1 MRNNKKMKT
10 IHEILL
16 TLSLTILIGC
26 KKNDSDK
33 QNQESIVT
41 SPTSSTTPTSNTAPT
56 SNSNPIPSE
65 RPTLSINEPLAS
77 LHSSNSRSYTI
88 QGICDSNMN
97 GNVSVVVGE
106 PQITS
111 VEVPCSSNIFTGT
124 FDVSQTTSDEII
136 VTVTH
141 GEDTQSV
148 AVVNDIH
155 HFVTVWTIDS
165 KDKFT
170 LPLKS
175 NLKYD
180 FIVDWGDNSGVSE
193 VTSFDDPDKVHTYFI
208 DGVYTITIMGL
219 CEGFQNNVDSSKDS
233 LLQVNDLG
241 NVGWK
246 DLSYAFSDNSLLK
259 TVFGGNTSKVTD
271 MRAMFFDATQANPD
285 TSEWDTSNVIH
296 MRYMFFDATQANPD
310 VSKWDT
316 SSVTDMSAMFFDATQ
331 ANPDVSKWDIS
342 KVTNMGYMFENATQ
356 ANPDVSKWDTS
367 KVTNME
373 YMFYYATQANPDVG
387 KWNFTNI
394 SDQTSFLNYSSLSIE
409 NYSKFLIQFNKSTPT
424 TRSTEINVGTLK
436 YNSSAALAYASLRGK
451 GWTIIDGGQE

>member
-1 MRNNKKMKT
+1 
-10 IHEILL
+10 
-16 TLSLTILIGC
+16 
-26 KKNDSDK
+26 
-33 QNQESIVT
+33 
-41 SPTSSTTPTSNTAPT
+41 
-56 SNSNPIPSE
+56 
-65 RPTLSINEPLAS
+65 
-77 LHSSNSRSYTI
+77 
-88 QGICDSNMN
+88 MN
-97 GNVSVVVGE
+97 GNVSVIVGE

-111 VEVPCSSNIFTGT
+111 VEVPCSSNVFTGA
-124 FDVSQTTSDEII
+124 FDVSQATSDEIM

-155 HFVTVWTIDS
+155 HFVTVWSIDS

-170 LPLKS
+170 LPLKP

-208 DGVYTITIMGL
+208 DNVYTVTIMGL

-246 DLSYAFSDNSLLK
+246 DLSYAFEDNSLLK

-296 MRYMFFDATQANPD
+296 MQDMFYY
-310 VSKWDT
+310 
-316 SSVTDMSAMFFDATQ
+316 ATQ

-342 KVTNMGYMFENATQ
+342 KVTNMEYMFDNATQ
-356 ANPDVSKWDTS
+356 ANPDVSKW
-367 KVTNME
+367 
-373 YMFYYATQANPDVG
+373 
-387 KWNFTNI
+387 NFSNI
-394 SDQTSFLNYSSLSIE
+394 SNQSGFLRNSSLSIE

-424 TRSTEINVGTLK
+424 TRHNTINVGTLK
-436 YNSSAALAYASLRGK
+436 YNSSAASARTSLKGK
-451 GWTIIDGGQE
+451 GWTIIDGEQE